1 MTFRRDS
8 IIQIHA
14 SKCIWKHVN
23 RKENIMESYE
33 YVFTAL
39 RGRQA
44 GREYY
49 IAMCPMK
56 LVPKIFL
63 FQEEE
68 IPAELRSQRTLNKSR
83 IPEIT
88 NYILDNRSEY
98 IFSSITAS
106 VDGKVRFEPI
116 SFNDDKVEDVGKLKI
131 TMDSRFIINDG
142 QHRRAAI
149 EQALAECPDLGD
161 ETISVVFF
169 IDVGLKNTQQMFAD
183 LNKHSVR
190 PTRSIG
196 ILYDHRDPLSAL
208 ARTLIDK
215 VSVFRNLTEIE
226 KTNISNRSTKLFT
239 LSSIFQGTVCL
250 LRKPQNSKKITKIE
264 ESLAISF
271 WENVSDNMKDW
282 QLAAEKSVSTHELRQ
297 NYIHSH
303 ALAMHA
309 IGRLGASLLSTANK
323 DYKKELKKL
332 KKIDWARKNN
342 ALWEGRAMIA
352 GKISKSHNSVI
363 LTTNH
368 LKNVCGLKLTPEEAK
383 VEKEY
388 LVKA

>member
-1 MTFRRDS
+1 
-8 IIQIHA
+8 
-14 SKCIWKHVN
+14 
-23 RKENIMESYE
+23 MESYE

-88 NYILDNRSEY
+88 KYILNNRSEY

-106 VDGKVRFEPI
+106 VDGKVHFEPI
-116 SFNDDKVEDVGKLKI
+116 SFNDAKVEDVGKLKI

-149 EQALAECPDLGD
+149 EQALEECPDLGD

-250 LRKPQNSKKITKIE
+250 LRKPQNSKKVTKKE

-282 QLAAEKSVSTHELRQ
+282 QLAAEKTVSTHELRQ
-297 NYIHSH
+297 DYIHSH

-388 LVKA
+388 LAKA